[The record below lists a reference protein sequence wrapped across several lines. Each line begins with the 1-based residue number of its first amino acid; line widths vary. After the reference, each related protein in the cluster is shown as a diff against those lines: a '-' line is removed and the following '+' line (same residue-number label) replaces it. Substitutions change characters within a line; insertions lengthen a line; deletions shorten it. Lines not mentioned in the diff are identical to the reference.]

1 MNKPTA
7 NNLAKNLA
15 KYFASASV
23 HNAETKNSQK
33 NTNRPNQG
41 RVLRSSTMSQRVVKN
56 GKGKTRNNRGKPG
69 TTNYSKLSPGK
80 TNNTNYSKLPPGV
93 TLITSY
99 NTPSKN
105 AVELSEAEALIQEVQ
120 GLPVYF
126 ISGHACICP
135 RDKPC
140 FFKRKEPSEFIIP
153 EDTYIVSY
161 ASPGEFFCGDD
172 RVLLSN
178 YKVIRDYLY
187 MHSQSDLN
195 VSDEVGTT
203 KLSFFGGIKRAI
215 STRDTPIEYPNIG
228 FELVTFYEDANGKK
242 IKEKGIMPPVYN
254 PHGIY
259 NASYAASE
267 LTHGVK
273 LNNRIAYIPQEESH
287 KDMYL
292 KDIIELVYSKS
303 GTRKGVFILGG
314 CLETCMNGQSRED
327 LNVAARKMEHANNM
341 YNTIKKTFVKEDLQ
355 RLNLERFIPGDNGL
369 DMDKP
374 FSTISVQEVE
384 EMKNAGLT
392 TAQAYAELP
401 YLLHDTN
408 LGNLE
413 KLAAKEGKKK

>member
-1 MNKPTA
+1 MSKPA
-7 NNLAKNLA
+7 NNLA
-15 KYFASASV
+15 KYFASANL
-23 HNAETKNSQK
+23 HNAETRNLVKK
-33 NTNRPNQG
+33 ANRPNQG
-41 RVLRSSTMSQRVVKN
+41 RVLRSSTMSKRKAN
-56 GKGKTRNNRGKPG
+56 ANKTRNNKKNKAP
-69 TTNYSKLSPGK
+69 K
-80 TNNTNYSKLPPGV
+80 TNNTNYSNLPPGV
-93 TLITSY
+93 KFITSY
-99 NTPSKN
+99 NKPSKN
-105 AVELSEAEALIQEVQ
+105 TVELSEAETLIQEVQ
-120 GLPVYF
+120 DLPVYF
-126 ISGHACICP
+126 ISGHSCICP

-140 FFKRKEPSEFIIP
+140 FFGRKEPSEFTIP

-195 VSDEVGTT
+195 VSDEVGTS
-203 KLSFFGGIKRAI
+203 KLSFFSGIKRAT

-228 FELVTFYEDANGKK
+228 FELVSFYEGANGKK
-242 IKEKGIMPPVYN
+242 IKEKGIMPPAYN

-259 NASYAASE
+259 KASYAVSE
-267 LTHGVK
+267 ISYGKK
-273 LNNRIAYIPQEESH
+273 LDNRIAYIPQEESH

-292 KDIIELVYSKS
+292 KDIIELVYAKS

-327 LNVAARKMEHANNM
+327 LNVAARKMEYANNM

-369 DMDKP
+369 HIDKP
-374 FSTISVQEVE
+374 FSTISVEEIE
-384 EMKNAGLT
+384 EMKKAGLT

-413 KLAAKEGKKK
+413 KLAAKEKN